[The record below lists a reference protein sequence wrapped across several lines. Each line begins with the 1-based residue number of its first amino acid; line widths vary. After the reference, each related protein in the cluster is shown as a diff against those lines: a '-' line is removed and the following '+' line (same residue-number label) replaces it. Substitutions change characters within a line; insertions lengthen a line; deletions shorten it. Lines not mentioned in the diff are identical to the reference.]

1 MAPTSN
7 WNNYYFNYA
16 DYFRNDFKMKAQ
28 SDDASN
34 IKKVQWQTLVNIDIS
49 SLPEQVPTFLTE
61 SQGRKLSK
69 TYLY

>member
-1 MAPTSN
+1 MRIFPMEKTQNIKNIMAPTSN

-49 SLPEQVPTFLTE
+49 SLP
-61 SQGRKLSK
+61 
-69 TYLY
+69 